1 MKQKIDPIAQAM
13 QILQMVTERR
23 NQQARTEQGQREL
36 DLREQA
42 MSLEN
47 QRAQALAQTE
57 SQRFGKEL
65 GLREQ
70 DLMFRKQESER
81 AAQDAVLKRAMDL
94 ANFNRQF
101 GLEEKKLSAEE
112 AQNKLLAELKM
123 GDSQTRAMSVVPELL
138 NIFSGALMTP
148 TVPELAGQQQQIKNL
163 ALLALER
170 MGLQAPNDA
179 APSTTPNINPAA
191 YGQ

>member
-47 QRAQALAQTE
+47 QRAQALAQAE
-57 SQRFGKEL
+57 AQRLGKEL

-81 AAQDAVLKRAMDL
+81 AAQDAALKRAMDL
-94 ANFNRQF
+94 ANFNRQY

-148 TVPELAGQQQQIKNL
+148 TVPELAGQQQQVKNL

-170 MGLQAPNDA
+170 MGLQAPNVA

>member
-23 NQQARTEQGQREL
+23 SQQARTEQGQREL

-47 QRAQALAQTE
+47 QRAQAMAQAE
-57 SQRFGKEL
+57 AQRFGKEL

-81 AAQDAVLKRAMDL
+81 AAQDAALKRAMDL
-94 ANFNRQF
+94 ANFNRQY
-101 GLEEKKLSAEE
+101 GLEEKKLLAEE

-148 TVPELAGQQQQIKNL
+148 TVPELAGQQQQVKNL

-170 MGLQAPNDA
+170 MGLQAPNVA

>member
-81 AAQDAVLKRAMDL
+81 AAQDAALKRAMDL

-148 TVPELAGQQQQIKNL
+148 TVPELAGQQQQVKNL

-170 MGLQAPNDA
+170 MGLQAPNVA

>member
-170 MGLQAPNDA
+170 MGLQAPNVA

>member
-47 QRAQALAQTE
+47 QRAQALAQAE

-81 AAQDAVLKRAMDL
+81 AAQDAALKRAMDL
-94 ANFNRQF
+94 ANFNRQY

-148 TVPELAGQQQQIKNL
+148 TVPELAGQQQQVKNL

-170 MGLQAPNDA
+170 MGLQAPNVA

>member
-23 NQQARTEQGQREL
+23 SQQARTEQGQREL
-36 DLREQA
+36 DLREQG

-47 QRAQALAQTE
+47 QRAQALAQAE
-57 SQRFGKEL
+57 AQRFGKEL

-81 AAQDAVLKRAMDL
+81 AAQDAALKRAMDL
-94 ANFNRQF
+94 ANFNRQY
-101 GLEEKKLSAEE
+101 GLEEKKLLAEE
-112 AQNKLLAELKM
+112 AQNKLLSELKM
-123 GDSQTRAMSVVPELL
+123 GDSQSRALAVVPNLLEIYSNAMMAPVVPEM
-138 NIFSGALMTP
+138 AT
-148 TVPELAGQQQQIKNL
+148 QQEQIKNY
-163 ALLALER
+163 AKAALER
-170 MGLQAPNDA
+170 LGLKAPPMP
-179 APSTTPNINPAA
+179 APVVPNINPKA

>member
-138 NIFSGALMTP
+138 NIFSGALTTP
-148 TVPELAGQQQQIKNL
+148 TVPELAGQQQQVKNL

-170 MGLQAPNDA
+170 MGLQAPKVA

>member
-47 QRAQALAQTE
+47 QRAQALAQAE
-57 SQRFGKEL
+57 AQRFGKEL

-81 AAQDAVLKRAMDL
+81 TAQDAALKRAMDL
-94 ANFNRQF
+94 ANFNRQY

-148 TVPELAGQQQQIKNL
+148 TVPELAGQQQQVKNL

-170 MGLQAPNDA
+170 MGLQAPNVA

>member
-47 QRAQALAQTE
+47 QRAQALAQAE
-57 SQRFGKEL
+57 AQRFGKEL

-81 AAQDAVLKRAMDL
+81 AAQDAALKRAMDL
-94 ANFNRQF
+94 ANFNRQY

-148 TVPELAGQQQQIKNL
+148 TVPELAGQQQQVKNL

-170 MGLQAPNDA
+170 MGLQAPNVA

>member
-138 NIFSGALMTP
+138 NIFSGALTTP

-170 MGLQAPNDA
+170 MGLQAPNVA